1 MGVRV
6 ITDDRPVTV
15 YRNDKTTQSGTKY
28 TTYSLGVSSKNMDGN
43 WVTGFID
50 CQFKKGVDISHKS
63 KITIANAFYT
73 VSEYN
78 GKKYTKIFVMDYKVV
93 EEGEVDVLISFAVF
107 VVFLLAALICYDI
120 AIAIK

>member
-1 MGVRV
+1 MGLRV

-50 CQFKKGVDISHKS
+50 CQFKKSVDISHKS

-93 EEGEVDVLISFAVF
+93 EEGEVPPPPANPSDLDNWMSLPEGQEELPFN
-107 VVFLLAALICYDI
+107 
-120 AIAIK
+120 